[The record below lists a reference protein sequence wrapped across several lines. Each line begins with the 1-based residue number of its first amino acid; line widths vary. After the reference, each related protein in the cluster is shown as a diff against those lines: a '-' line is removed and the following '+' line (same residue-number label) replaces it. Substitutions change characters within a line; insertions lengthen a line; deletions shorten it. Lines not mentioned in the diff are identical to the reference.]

1 MSLPETGYGFTV
13 SAKLFGISVNRIVS
27 NSYNCHKIF
36 IRGHSQVEKPCK
48 IIIIILILSPENRYM
63 THSSAGKLFDEG
75 SNVDIMEGRGTVEP
89 DGESSC
95 ASDLLRDEQHMDGFG
110 SVSITKFRCFL
121 NNELVKVFS

>member
-1 MSLPETGYGFTV
+1 MLKKVF
-13 SAKLFGISVNRIVS
+13 KH
-27 NSYNCHKIF
+27 C
-36 IRGHSQVEKPCK
+36 SQVEKPCK

-121 NNELVKVFS
+121 NNELVKVFSDVETSMRLPLHPSCRARL